1 MMMTS
6 IVVAALEYL
15 LYVGVNTSNDASSLT
30 LNERNS
36 FL

>member
-15 LYVGVNTSNDASSLT
+15 LYVGVNMSSDASCNIELSVV
-30 LNERNS
+30 
-36 FL
+36 